1 MENKTR
7 DKIDSFLCLD
17 MKGTPSPPNKMSIRK
32 DILQSTVG
40 QFTGQFAGR
49 IGEPTYDNTKLYRNH
64 KRNRA
69 YVWNP
74 AMQEK
79 LIDSMLKNYPL
90 PMFLCSSRIQNGE
103 EIREILDGGN
113 RTTTF
118 QRILRGEVR
127 PLTPDERQTI
137 MNFPITITVMYNLT
151 SKDIREIFRRFNKG
165 VKVSDGQL
173 YAMAEEDSLLIRE
186 AIALLQH
193 SDHPLRDLITDI
205 FFDTRGK
212 DTKGMSNL
220 ENAVALVSGALNG
233 PEYITK
239 SYGAQEEML
248 EKQDPIDRDD
258 IVRVLKPVL
267 ETFTLADKH
276 IELVDKR
283 KKRTQWPIGRVLGP
297 ILYEVLMNPDEI
309 LATQQK
315 WANYIVA
322 LRRGDNQAEEAIHM
336 SGAQNLT
343 ATRHRRIAAK
353 VTIYMNEKRIATD
366 DELSSVVHPKTIE
379 EDTEE
384 DDDDLSLVEE

>member
-1 MENKTR
+1 
-7 DKIDSFLCLD
+7 
-17 MKGTPSPPNKMSIRK
+17 MSLRK

-40 QFTGQFAGR
+40 QFANQFAGR
-49 IGEPTYDNTKLYRNH
+49 IGDPTYDNKKLYRNH

-90 PMFLCSSRIQNGE
+90 PMFLCSSRIVNGE

-118 QRILRGEVR
+118 QRILREEVR
-127 PLTPDERQTI
+127 LLTPEERQII

-173 YAMAEEDSLLIRE
+173 YAMAEEDSVIVCE

-193 SDHPLRDLITDI
+193 SDHPLREVITET
-205 FFDTRGK
+205 FFDTRCK
-212 DTKGMSNL
+212 DTKGMTNL

-233 PEYITK
+233 PNYITK
-239 SYGAQEEML
+239 SYNVQEEML
-248 EKQDPIDRDD
+248 EKQDPIDRDAV
-258 IVRVLKPVL
+258 VRVLKPVFD
-267 ETFTLADKH
+267 TFVLANTYV
-276 IELVDKR
+276 ELLDKR
-283 KKRTQWPIGRVLGP
+283 KRRAQWPIGRLLGP
-297 ILYEVLMNPDEI
+297 ILYEILMWPDEI
-309 LATQQK
+309 PATQEK
-315 WANYIVA
+315 WALYIAA
-322 LRRGDNQAEEAIHM
+322 LRREDGQAKEAIHLL
-336 SGAQNLT
+336 GAQNLT

-353 VTIYMNEKRIATD
+353 VTIFMKEKRIATD
-366 DELSSVVHPKTIE
+366 DELSSIVHPKTVE
-379 EDTEE
+379 EDT
-384 DDDDLSLVEE
+384 DDDDEDEVLSLVDE

>member
-1 MENKTR
+1 
-7 DKIDSFLCLD
+7 
-17 MKGTPSPPNKMSIRK
+17 MSIRK

-49 IGEPTYDNTKLYRNH
+49 LGEPTYDNTKLYRNH

-69 YVWNP
+69 YVWP
-74 AMQEK
+74 ADMQEK
-79 LIDSMLKNYPL
+79 LIDSILKNYPL
-90 PMFLCSSRIQNGE
+90 PMFLCSSRIEHGV

-118 QRILRGEVR
+118 QRIFRGDVR
-127 PLTPDERQTI
+127 QLTPEERQTI

-173 YAMAEEDSLLIRE
+173 YAMAEEDSVLIRE

-193 SDHPLRDLITDI
+193 TDHPLRELITSN

-233 PEYITK
+233 PDFITK

-248 EKQDPIDRDD
+248 EKQDPIDRAI
-258 IVRVLKPVL
+258 IVKNLKPVL
-267 ETFTLADKH
+267 DTFTLADTYY
-276 IELVDKR
+276 ELLDKR
-283 KKRTQWPIGRVLGP
+283 KKRTQWPIGRLLGP

-309 LATQQK
+309 PAIQKK
-315 WANYIVA
+315 WATLITA
-322 LRRGDNQAEEAIHM
+322 IRRGDSQAEDAIHM

-353 VTIYMNEKRIATD
+353 VTIFINEKRIATD
-366 DELSSVVHPKTIE
+366 DELSSIVHPKTVE
-379 EDTEE
+379 ADTDEDDEDDE
-384 DDDDLSLVEE
+384 DDDVSLVEE